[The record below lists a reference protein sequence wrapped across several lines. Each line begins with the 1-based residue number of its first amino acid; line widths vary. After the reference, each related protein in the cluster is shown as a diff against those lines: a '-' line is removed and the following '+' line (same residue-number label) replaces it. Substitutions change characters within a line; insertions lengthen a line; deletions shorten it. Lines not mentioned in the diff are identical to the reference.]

1 MVSALTDL
9 PELIDLL
16 RLCLRSVEGAIP
28 QIRFDIYNP
37 TDRYL
42 IAMLLA
48 VRDYAHG
55 VIALA
60 DAKTTGAMPGT
71 VRSALDAYVDIANLC
86 DHTVYWKHLEAAD
99 ANSWSKVLQAASRP
113 DNPFLR
119 AIRESE
125 SLPVGRS
132 HYAERL
138 KELSSLGISK
148 LDIGER
154 FQMAG
159 LKNEYESAYSL
170 MSAEA
175 HNNVSHLMTR
185 YFDLTGDEIGLRQPG
200 KETLESPRFDLSNT
214 LLMSDI
220 LLHSTEKVLRHCGH
234 GVAVLAE
241 ARALFDPLAAKILKA
256 DSESVQ
262 SASQAPAQENSNQ
275 L

>member
-1 MVSALTDL
+1 MASASISLD
-9 PELIDLL
+9 ELLGLL
-16 RLCLRSVEGAIP
+16 RLCIGSVEAAIP
-28 QIRFDIYNP
+28 QIRFNSNDP

-48 VRDYAHG
+48 VTDYARG
-55 VIALA
+55 VIALG
-60 DAKTTGAMPGT
+60 DAKTTVAMPGA

-86 DHTVYWKHLEAAD
+86 DHANYWKHLEAAD

-113 DNPFLR
+113 DNPYLK

-125 SLPVGRS
+125 SLSAGRS
-132 HYAERL
+132 NYADRL

-154 FQMAG
+154 FQKAG

-175 HNNVSHLMTR
+175 HNNVSHLLSR
-185 YFDLTGDEIGLRQPG
+185 YFDVNDDEIGLRQPG

-220 LLHSTEKVLRHCGH
+220 LLQSTEKVLRHCGH

-241 ARALFDPLAAKILKA
+241 ARSLFEPLAANILKA
-256 DSESVQ
+256 DNELGRQ
-262 SASQAPAQENSNQ
+262 
-275 L
+275 